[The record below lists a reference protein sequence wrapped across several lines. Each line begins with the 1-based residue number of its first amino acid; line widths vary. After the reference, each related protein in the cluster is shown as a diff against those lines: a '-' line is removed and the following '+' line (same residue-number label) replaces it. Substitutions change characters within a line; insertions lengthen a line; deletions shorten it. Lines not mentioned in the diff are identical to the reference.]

1 MNLELRWPCHD
12 SWHAL
17 SRLPV
22 RPKTCNGDMESACS
36 LPLRLGSF
44 GLEINLLLN
53 LGENA
58 LPLT

>member
-1 MNLELRWPCHD
+1 MAVFMKPAEEAKLAQREQPHGVSNV
-12 SWHAL
+12 S
-17 SRLPV
+17 
-22 RPKTCNGDMESACS
+22 NGDMESACS

-44 GLEINLLLN
+44 GLKMNLLLN